1 MMPKSHGAF
10 SFKSSIDMGEIP
22 VDDFFKANKSRAPSR
37 RTASNS
43 ARQDH
48 ISFDRDIWPI
58 LEELMDTYRANKY
71 DMLLKNCNHFTDEFV
86 RRLFGGKKSI
96 ANYINRAAYIGSFLH
111 CLVPTKYITVI
122 PPGCEEEA
130 AALAE

>member
-1 MMPKSHGAF
+1 M
-10 SFKSSIDMGEIP
+10 DMGEIP

-37 RTASNS
+37 RTASSS
-43 ARQDH
+43 AHHTH

-86 RRLFGGKKSI
+86 RRLFGGKKRI
-96 ANYINRAAYIGSFLH
+96 DGYVNRAAYIGSFLH
-111 CLVPTKYITVI
+111 CLVPTKYIVVI